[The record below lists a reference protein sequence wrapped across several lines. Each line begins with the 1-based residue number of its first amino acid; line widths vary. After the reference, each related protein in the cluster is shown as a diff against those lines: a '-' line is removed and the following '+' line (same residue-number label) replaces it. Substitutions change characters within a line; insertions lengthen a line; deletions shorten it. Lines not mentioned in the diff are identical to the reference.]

1 MLWTAEG
8 KTVSE
13 ISSILR
19 LSVRNVNFHIQN
31 VVGKLGATNKT
42 HALAKATLAGLIPV

>member
-1 MLWTAEG
+1 M
-8 KTVSE
+8 SE

-19 LSVRNVNFHIQN
+19 LSVCNVGFHIQN

-42 HALAKATLAGLIPV
+42 HALAKATLGGLIPV